1 MNLLSSIITDHRF
14 FPTVLI
20 VLDICAA
27 ARYAFCEGEW
37 RRVVYWLAAAVLTAT
52 VTW

>member
-1 MNLLSSIITDHRF
+1 MTKF

-20 VLDICAA
+20 VLDLVAA
-27 ARYAFCEGEW
+27 GVYAMQGIDEW
-37 RRVVYWLAAAVLTAT
+37 RRAVYWLAAAVLTYT